1 MGHKSSSGNFDKTPS
16 HLTFIYTFLVQ
27 LNVGNPNFSMGGLD
41 MSSGND
47 NSIAIFFGSQTG
59 NAEDLANQTKKI
71 ADKNGLDA
79 TVFDMDGFSASNLS
93 NHKRILIITSTWG
106 EGEMPDNAADLWE
119 ETCENNP
126 SLSGVNYSICAIGDT
141 DYDEFCQAGIDWDI
155 KFQELGAT
163 KVTELQKCDVDFEPE
178 WQTWV
183 DKVIPAMVSIEIE
196 LPSSGEEV
204 SVVEEPIVEPVEIKT
219 KSGDKSPWSA
229 KNPYP
234 TKISECYVLNGEG
247 SRKETRHIV
256 FELGDSGMDYKVG
269 DALGVV
275 PENPPLTVDLLI
287 EKAGWAQDHI
297 VNTHNGERTLWE
309 ALKKDYEIHRVNKK
323 FVKSLKEKVKS
334 NGLRIKVSMVERH
347 RETISTLG
355 RGYSNSEV
363 VMQTELLP
371 SIPGDDPVE
380 RAEILANDADALE
393 DYIWSRDYVDVFTD
407 FSVSYTPEEFI
418 DLLDKL
424 KPRLYSIASS
434 HDAHPGKVELT
445 VGIVRYSHHG
455 RDRGGLCTIYM
466 ADEVEVD
473 KTDVGVFMSP
483 TKSFVLPEDKSTD
496 IIMVGPGTGIAPF
509 RAFME
514 QRIFDGGDGKN
525 WLFFGDQ
532 SSKTEFYYKE
542 SIEGWLDEG
551 DLYRFTTAWSRDQE
565 EKIYVQHRLK
575 EHGAEVWEWFERG
588 AYFYICGD
596 KQYMAKDVHR
606 ALIEIAIEHGEMSE
620 EDATHFIE
628 KTMMKEQKRYLRDV
642 Y

>member
-1 MGHKSSSGNFDKTPS
+1 
-16 HLTFIYTFLVQ
+16 
-27 LNVGNPNFSMGGLD
+27 

-514 QRIFDGGDGKN
+514 QRIFDGCSGKN

>member
-1 MGHKSSSGNFDKTPS
+1 
-16 HLTFIYTFLVQ
+16 
-27 LNVGNPNFSMGGLD
+27 

-106 EGEMPDNAADLWE
+106 EGEMPDNAADLWD

-275 PENPPLTVDLLI
+275 AENPPLTVDLLI
-287 EKAGWAQDHI
+287 EKAGWAQDYI

-347 RETISTLG
+347 RETISNSG

-418 DLLDKL
+418 DMLDKL

>member
-1 MGHKSSSGNFDKTPS
+1 
-16 HLTFIYTFLVQ
+16 
-27 LNVGNPNFSMGGLD
+27 MGGHN
-41 MSSGND
+41 MSSESD

-59 NAEDLANQTKKI
+59 NAEDLANQTKKL
-71 ADKNGLDA
+71 ADKSGLNA
-79 TVFDMDGFSASNLS
+79 TVFDMDGFPASNLI

-106 EGEMPDNAADLWE
+106 EGEMPDNAADLWD
-119 ETCENNP
+119 ETCSQNP
-126 SLSGVNYSICAIGDT
+126 SLAGVNYSICAIGDT
-141 DYDEFCQAGIDWDI
+141 GYDEFCQAGIDWDN

-163 KVTELQKCDVDFEPE
+163 KVTDLQKCDVDFEPE
-178 WQTWV
+178 WQVWV
-183 DKVIPAMVSIEIE
+183 DKVIPAMVSIEIKVE
-196 LPSSGEEV
+196 SAEAAPAPEV
-204 SVVEEPIVEPVEIKT
+204 KIVEKKEKKEKSKD
-219 KSGDKSPWSA
+219 KSGWSA

-234 TKISECYVLNGEG
+234 TKITECYILNGEG

-256 FELGDSGMDYKVG
+256 FDLGDSGMDYKVG

-297 VNTHNGERTLWE
+297 VHTHNGERTLWE

-334 NGLRIKVSMVERH
+334 SGLRIKVSMVERQ
-347 RETISTLG
+347 RETVSVTN
-355 RGYSNSEV
+355 RGWSNSEPV
-363 VMQTELLP
+363 LQAELLP

-393 DYIWSRDYVDVFTD
+393 DYIWSRDYVDVFND
-407 FSVSYTPEEFI
+407 FSISYTPEEFI

-434 HDAHPGKVELT
+434 HDAHPGFVELT

-466 ADEVEVD
+466 ADEVDVNE
-473 KTDVGVFMSP
+473 TDVGVFMSP

-496 IIMVGPGTGIAPF
+496 IIMLGPGTGIAPF

-514 QRIFDGGDGKN
+514 QRIFDGGNGKN

-532 SSKTEFYYKE
+532 SSKTEFYYKDT
-542 SIEGWLDEG
+542 IENWLDEG
-551 DLYRFTTAWSRDQE
+551 HLYRFTTAWSRDQE

-606 ALIEIAIEHGEMSE
+606 ALIEIAMEHGEMSE
-620 EDATHFIE
+620 EDATFFIE